1 MNLLTITDTL
11 SQCVNTL
18 GGYRQVMA
26 LGVSCCM
33 LPLSTFLYPH
43 YTIHHVGGTNVTHCF
58 SEYAWGYDSA
68 SYEPARHILGVFES
82 SVGTVVS
89 VVAECCH
96 SFPFGFVIMPALPHS
111 HTMTHTHTMPHT
123 NTPQTRQSP
132 EIPHPKYRN
141 GA

>member
-18 GGYRQVMA
+18 CGYRQVMA
-26 LGVSCCM
+26 LGTAAYSMMYTACCM

-43 YTIHHVGGTNVTHCF
+43 YTIHHVGGTNVTHCGL
-58 SEYAWGYDSA
+58 EYAWGYDSA

-96 SFPFGFVIMPALPHS
+96 SFPFGFVIMPALPHFEKRRGFIVAPPA
-111 HTMTHTHTMPHT
+111 M
-123 NTPQTRQSP
+123 
-132 EIPHPKYRN
+132 
-141 GA
+141 